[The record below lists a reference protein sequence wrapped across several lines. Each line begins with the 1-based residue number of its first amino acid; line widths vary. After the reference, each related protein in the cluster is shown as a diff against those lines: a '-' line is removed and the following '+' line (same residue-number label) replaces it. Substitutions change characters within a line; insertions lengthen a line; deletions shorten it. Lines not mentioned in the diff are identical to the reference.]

1 MKVNE
6 FNKKKVYSEGSGVCA
21 IVDDRIEMVLNDFG
35 IYEEKVNASFDS
47 ELNPLVE
54 VVSPNLNNETNE
66 STIASKL
73 YKNIDNIKYD
83 ESIGY
88 YKALYVGHVSE
99 ENFRI
104 NGSSGGMGTWILK
117 ELFDKNL
124 IDGVIHV
131 KENKDSNSPIL
142 FRYDISYSIDEI
154 KEGAKTKYYPVEFSK
169 VINTVKEKPGR
180 YAIVGIP
187 SFIMAIRLLAENDET
202 IRERIKFTIGLI
214 CGHQKSSKVAEAF
227 GWQVGFKPG
236 DLRHIDFRAKLPGR
250 NSSNYGVKMDGLI
263 NGERK
268 SVIKPIAELIGDNWG
283 EGYFKVRASD
293 FTDDVMNETAD
304 ITLGDAWLP
313 EYTNDSLG
321 NNVIIIRNPEIDI
334 LVKDAMENG
343 KLKMDVV
350 DKDVIIKSQAAHYRH
365 TRDELSYRLYKKDKS
380 KEWRPQKRV
389 QASNNLPYFRK
400 IIQDLREEIS
410 MKSHIIYKEA
420 IELDDFEYFRKEIQ
434 KLSKKYKRVYFYMTI
449 KDKGVKGL
457 IRAIKRRISRKDN

>member
-1 MKVNE
+1 
-6 FNKKKVYSEGSGVCA
+6 
-21 IVDDRIEMVLNDFG
+21 
-35 IYEEKVNASFDS
+35 
-47 ELNPLVE
+47 
-54 VVSPNLNNETNE
+54 
-66 STIASKL
+66 
-73 YKNIDNIKYD
+73 
-83 ESIGY
+83 
-88 YKALYVGHVSE
+88 
-99 ENFRI
+99 
-104 NGSSGGMGTWILK
+104 MGTWILK
-117 ELFDKNL
+117 ELFDNNL

-131 KENKDSNSPIL
+131 KENKDLNSPIL

-154 KEGAKTKYYPVEFSK
+154 KKGAKTKYYPVEFSK
-169 VINTVKEKPGR
+169 VINTVKENPGR

-236 DLRHIDFRAKLPGR
+236 DLRHIDFRAKFPGR

-268 SVIKPIAELIGDNWG
+268 SIIKPIAELIGDNWG

-334 LVKDAMENG
+334 LVKDAMKNG

-400 IIQDLREEIS
+400 IIQHLREEIS
-410 MKSHIIYKEA
+410 MRSHTIYKEA

-449 KDKGVKGL
+449 KDKGVKGI